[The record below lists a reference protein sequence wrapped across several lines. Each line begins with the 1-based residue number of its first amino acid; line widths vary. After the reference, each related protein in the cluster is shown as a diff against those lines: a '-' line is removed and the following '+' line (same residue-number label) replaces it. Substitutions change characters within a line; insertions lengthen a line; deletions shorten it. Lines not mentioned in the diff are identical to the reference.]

1 MDFEFIIYGKKLILE
16 NYIILF
22 MPKRS
27 SILLIYTGGTI
38 GMIKDPVS
46 GELKSFDFKHMYGQ
60 IPELNRISVII
71 HSASIE
77 KPIDSSEITPQHW
90 IDLVKIIEKNYSNYD
105 GFVIL
110 HGSDTMS
117 YTASALSFLI
127 QGTKK
132 PIILTGSQLP
142 IGTIRTDG
150 KENLIT
156 AIEIAAQKDEYNQ
169 SVIQEVCVYFEYSLY
184 RGNRTSKVSANQ
196 FEAFKSPNYSPLAVA
211 GVDINYDFDKL
222 YRSTE
227 KTTTF
232 WKSID
237 TNVALIKLYP
247 GLPYETYESLIKI
260 SKFKAIILETF
271 GSGNA
276 PSSAVFQSSIRNY
289 IKEGGIVLNVSQCSS
304 GMVEQG
310 KYETSSFFQKVGVLS
325 GSDITTEAALAKLMY
340 VLTLDYDLETK
351 KKIIEINLCGEKSS

>member
-1 MDFEFIIYGKKLILE
+1 MQ
-16 NYIILF
+16 
-22 MPKRS
+22 KRS

-46 GELKSFDFKHMYGQ
+46 GELKSFDFKHMYNQ
-60 IPELNRISVII
+60 IPELNRIPVTI

-77 KPIDSSEITPQHW
+77 KPIDSSEMTPTHW
-90 IDLVKIIEKNYSNYD
+90 IDLVKIIEKNYANYD

-110 HGSDTMS
+110 HGSDTMA

-156 AIEIAAQKDEYNQ
+156 AIEIAAQKDDYNQ
-169 SVIQEVCVYFEYSLY
+169 AVVQEVCVYFEYSLY
-184 RGNRTSKVSANQ
+184 RGNRSSKVSANHFQ
-196 FEAFKSPNYSPLAVA
+196 AFRSPNYPPIAVA
-211 GVDINYDFDKL
+211 GVHIDYDFDKL

-227 KTTTF
+227 KETTF
-232 WKSID
+232 WKVID
-237 TNVALIKLYP
+237 TQVALIKLYP
-247 GLPYETYESLIKI
+247 GLPSEAYESLFNTTN
-260 SKFKAIILETF
+260 FKGLVIETF

-276 PSSAVFQSSIRNY
+276 PSSPVFQSY
-289 IKEGGIVLNVSQCSS
+289 IKKFIEEEGIVVNISQCSS
-304 GMVEQG
+304 GTVEQG
-310 KYETSSFFQKVGVLS
+310 KYETSSFFQKAGVIS
-325 GSDITTEAALAKLMY
+325 GADMTTEAALTKLMY
-340 VLTLDYDLETK
+340 VLTLDHDLATK
-351 KKIIEINLCGEKSS
+351 KHILEINLCGEKNT

>member
-1 MDFEFIIYGKKLILE
+1 MQ
-16 NYIILF
+16 
-22 MPKRS
+22 KRS

-38 GMIKDPVS
+38 GMINDPVS
-46 GELKSFDFKHMYGQ
+46 GELKSFDFKHMYNQ
-60 IPELNRISVII
+60 IPELNRIPVII

-77 KPIDSSEITPQHW
+77 KPIDSSEMTPEHW
-90 IDLVKIIEKNYSNYD
+90 LDLVNIIEKNYSSYD

-110 HGSDTMS
+110 HGSDTMA

-127 QGTKK
+127 QGSKK

-169 SVIQEVCVYFEYSLY
+169 ALIQEVCVYFEYSLY
-184 RGNRTSKVSANQ
+184 RGNRSSKVSANQ
-196 FEAFKSPNYSPLAVA
+196 FQAFRSPNYPPLAVA
-211 GVDINYDFDKL
+211 GVHIDYDFDKL

-227 KTTTF
+227 KSTTF
-232 WKSID
+232 WKTID
-237 TNVALIKLYP
+237 NRVALIKLYP
-247 GLPYETYESLIKI
+247 GLPFEAYQPLFDI
-260 SKFKAIILETF
+260 SKFKALVLETF

-276 PSSAVFQSSIRNY
+276 PSSPVFQNCIRNY
-289 IKEGGIVLNVSQCSS
+289 IEEGGIVLNISQCSS

-310 KYETSSFFQKVGVLS
+310 KYETSSFFQKIGVIS
-325 GSDITTEAALAKLMY
+325 GADMTTEAALTKLMY
-340 VLTLDYDLETK
+340 VLTLDLDLATK
-351 KKIIEINLCGEKSS
+351 KQIMEINLCGEKNT

>member
-1 MDFEFIIYGKKLILE
+1 MQ
-16 NYIILF
+16 
-22 MPKRS
+22 KRS

-38 GMIKDPVS
+38 GMINDPVS
-46 GELKSFDFKHMYGQ
+46 GELKSFDFKHMYNQ
-60 IPELNRISVII
+60 IPELNRIPVTI

-77 KPIDSSEITPQHW
+77 KPIDSSEMTPTHW
-90 IDLVKIIEKNYSNYD
+90 IDLVKIIEKNYTNYD

-156 AIEIAAQKDEYNQ
+156 AIEIAAQKDDYNQ
-169 SVIQEVCVYFEYSLY
+169 GVVQEVCVYFEYSLY
-184 RGNRTSKVSANQ
+184 RGNRSSKVSANQ
-196 FEAFKSPNYSPLAVA
+196 FQAFRSPNYPPIAVA
-211 GVDINYDFDKL
+211 GVHIDYDFDKL

-227 KTTTF
+227 KETTF
-232 WKSID
+232 WKMID
-237 TNVALIKLYP
+237 TQVALIKLYP
-247 GLPYETYESLIKI
+247 GLPFEAYESLFNATNLKGLVI
-260 SKFKAIILETF
+260 ETF

-276 PSSAVFQSSIRNY
+276 PSSQVFQSY
-289 IKEGGIVLNVSQCSS
+289 IKKFIEEGGIVVNISQCSS
-304 GMVEQG
+304 GTVEQG
-310 KYETSSFFQKVGVLS
+310 KYETSSFFQKVGVIS
-325 GSDITTEAALAKLMY
+325 GADMTTEAALTKLMY
-340 VLTLDYDLETK
+340 VLTLDHDLATK
-351 KKIIEINLCGEKSS
+351 KHILEINLCGEKNT